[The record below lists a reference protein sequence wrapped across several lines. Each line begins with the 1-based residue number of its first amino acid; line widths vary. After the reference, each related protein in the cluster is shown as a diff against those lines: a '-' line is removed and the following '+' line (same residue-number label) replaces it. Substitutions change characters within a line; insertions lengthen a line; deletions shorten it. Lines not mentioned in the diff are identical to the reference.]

1 MGLNFN
7 ISQSFMAI
15 GIATI
20 SADERC
26 TAGETEMLLSMF
38 KKLNLLPGLT
48 EEEYDAEW
56 ERVFYQT
63 FDKIHREFPK
73 KGIAMSPN
81 QIEAVFDS
89 IAQSLPSE
97 HYEDLFRL
105 AVAIALC
112 DGLDDREM
120 SILVLLQQKLGLAPE
135 AAQTL
140 RSQLKKEVA
149 LNPVAS

>member
-1 MGLNFN
+1 MGLSFN

-20 SADERC
+20 SVDERC
-26 TAGETEMLLSMF
+26 TAIETEMLLSMF
-38 KKLNLLPGLT
+38 KKLDLLPGLT
-48 EEEYDAEW
+48 EEEYDREW

-89 IAQSLPSE
+89 IAQSLPVE
-97 HYEDLFRL
+97 HHEDLFRL
-105 AVAIALC
+105 AVAIALS
-112 DGLDDREM
+112 DGLDDREVTT
-120 SILVLLQQKLGLAPE
+120 LVNLQQKLGLAPDI
-135 AAQTL
+135 AQHV
-140 RSQLKKEVA
+140 RSQFKEVEIG
-149 LNPVAS
+149 

>member
-38 KKLNLLPGLT
+38 KKLDLLPGLT
-48 EEEYDAEW
+48 EQEYDAEW

-63 FDKIHREFPK
+63 FEKIHREFPK

-81 QIEAVFDS
+81 QIEAVFNS
-89 IAQSLPSE
+89 IAQSLPAE
-97 HYEDLFRL
+97 HCEDLFRL
-105 AVAIALC
+105 AVAIALS

-120 SILVLLQQKLGLAPE
+120 TILVLLQQKLGLAPE
-135 AAQTL
+135 IVQTL
-140 RSQLKKEVA
+140 RSQLTEEGP
-149 LNPVAS
+149 LNLVTN